1 MPANSQ
7 RIGVIRSFDDQTTE
21 IMRNTAVGRAQ
32 LQRGRKEGHCA
43 KELGWHIL
51 PR

>member
-21 IMRNTAVGRAQ
+21 IMQIAQ
-32 LQRGRKEGHCA
+32 GSDGNHDARFAAAEYGH
-43 KELGWHIL
+43 
-51 PR
+51 